1 MEFSRV
7 SYVFNDEQLEAINQA
22 IGTINE
28 TIKTTRVSITP
39 KDRMSLTKMGDRSH
53 PFTEHALRHA
63 TRNPEFM
70 PNYSTLEEFQ
80 TDWNLTMQLK
90 EIKSAVN
97 LLNQA
102 VEDTYMAAGA
112 DSYAHAREYYNTTRR
127 AAKNNIPGAK
137 TIYEDLKPRFIK
149 SYNNETAN
157 EDSNPIEPISPAIP
171 VSTAGK

>member
-7 SYVFNDEQLEAINQA
+7 SYVFSDEQLEAINQA
-22 IGTINE
+22 IKTIND
-28 TIKTTRVSITP
+28 TIAQTRVSITP
-39 KDRMSLTKMGDRSH
+39 NSRLRLVKMGDRSH
-53 PFTEHALRHA
+53 PFTEHALKHA

-90 EIKSAVN
+90 EIKNAVN
-97 LLNQA
+97 LLNRD

-112 DSYAHAREYYNTTRR
+112 DSYAHAREYYNTTQR
-127 AAKNNIPGAK
+127 AAKNNVPGAQ

-149 SYNNETAN
+149 SYNDENEN
-157 EDSNPIEPISPAIP
+157 EESMPIASSPAIP
-171 VSTAGK
+171 DSTAGK